1 MSPRHL
7 LERNRAWVAEH
18 TQRDP
23 EYFRRQAARHE
34 PHCVFIGCSDARVP
48 ADRIVGTE
56 GGEMFVHRNIANQV
70 VATDNNLL
78 AVVQYAVEVLEVRDI
93 IVCGHEQC
101 GGVRAALDS
110 PAPAH
115 VEGWLAQVRTVARLH
130 QEKLT
135 AISDPAARCAAL
147 VDLNVR
153 EQVRNLSRLPVI
165 QAAWAAGRPLLLHGW
180 VYGLSDGLLRD
191 LQIGLMTDGPD
202 TGHQRARR
210 AG

>member
-7 LERNRAWVAEH
+7 LEQNRAWVAEH

-78 AVVQYAVEVLEVRDI
+78 AVVQYAVEVLEVCDI

-110 PAPAH
+110 PAPTH

-165 QAAWAAGRPLLLHGW
+165 QAAWAAGRPLQLHGW

-191 LQIGLMTDGPD
+191 LQIGLMTDGAD